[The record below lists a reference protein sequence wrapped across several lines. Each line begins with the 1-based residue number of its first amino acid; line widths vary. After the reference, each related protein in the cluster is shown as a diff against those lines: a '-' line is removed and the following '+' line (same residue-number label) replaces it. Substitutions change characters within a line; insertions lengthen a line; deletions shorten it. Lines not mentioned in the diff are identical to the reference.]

1 MGTGSF
7 QGRWR
12 YAMAA
17 AVLLGLVVRLAFAL
31 GYWRDKPMTN
41 DEHEYAL
48 LAGSLARGEG
58 YRYPESEAV
67 AGYDRAPG
75 YPLFLAPLV
84 GPGPVPASVPVTV
97 KAVQCVIGALG
108 VLAVGLLARSVA
120 GDRAGIASAAIAA
133 IYQPL
138 VWMSGFAL
146 SEVLYSPMI
155 LIAATAIAPLT
166 DGAGK
171 ARPAEGVGRALGVGA
186 LLGAAALVRPSALVF
201 LGLAFLW
208 LALRRRALRA
218 AAALAVGAALLILPW
233 TARNIAEHGRFVLIA
248 SEGGITFWTGNHP
261 LSPGDGDMAA
271 NVEIKRANLA
281 LRQQYAGLTQTEL
294 EAVYYRE
301 ALKAIAADPAWWVGL
316 LAKKFFYT
324 WVPIGPSYKLHSGRH
339 YALTLASYLLTL
351 PFAVAGFVRL
361 VRRGPQPVA
370 LWLLGGSAV
379 FTSVLFL
386 STERYRIPVI
396 DPVLIVCAG
405 TALAGFWREADSAV
419 PGAARSI

>member
-1 MGTGSF
+1 
-7 QGRWR
+7 
-12 YAMAA
+12 MAA
-17 AVLLGLVVRLAFAL
+17 VILIGLVVRLAFAL
-31 GYWRDKPMTN
+31 GYWRDKPLTN
-41 DEHEYAL
+41 DEHEYLL

-58 YRYPESEAV
+58 YRYPESEALA

-84 GPGPVPASVPVTV
+84 GPGPLPAAVPVPV
-97 KAVQCVIGALG
+97 KAVQCVVGALG
-108 VLAVGLLARSVA
+108 VLVVGLLARAVA
-120 GDRAGIASAAIAA
+120 GERAGLVAAGIAA

-155 LIAATAIAPLT
+155 LGGAIAIAPLT
-166 DGAGK
+166 DDGGTG
-171 ARPAEGVGRALGVGA
+171 RPIAGVGRALGAGA

-208 LALRRRALRA
+208 VVFRRRALRA
-218 AAALAVGAALLILPW
+218 AAALAIGAALLILPW
-233 TARNIAEHGRFVLIA
+233 TARNVIEHGRFVLIA

-271 NVEIKRANLA
+271 NVDIKRANLV
-281 LRQQYAGLTQTEL
+281 LREQHAGLTQTEL
-294 EAVYYRE
+294 EGVYYRE
-301 ALKAIAADPAWWVGL
+301 ALKAIAADPVWWAGL

-324 WVPIGPSYKLHSGRH
+324 WVPIGRSYKLHSSRH

-361 VRRGPQPVA
+361 VRSGPQPAA

-405 TALAGFWREADSAV
+405 AAIGGIRREPDAAVSA
-419 PGAARSI
+419 P